1 MGKIYQTIPRN
12 SYRFR
17 IWSFIHPNG
26 EFMYFHTERKM
37 KSMLKHGLIR
47 IISENAMIAQLTFI
61 PKGFGVNKDD
71 IFMTTP
77 KEAKCVVC
85 GIDHNLTRH
94 HVVPRE
100 FRRHFPD
107 RFKESNA
114 HDILFV
120 CDKHH
125 EEYERKADVLK
136 KEYFERYNIES
147 LCPMQTKVISQIKMR
162 YNLIC
167 HLEEMNKNGNPYRS
181 KIDYKLR
188 TILKLEQE
196 IPLTINQIVYLRD
209 VYKERLKVARNYF
222 KNETSSGF
230 LVDLILKEGSLESF
244 VKTWRQ
250 HFIDFAKP
258 RFMPLGW
265 SVDRRIYEKEKSS

>member
-1 MGKIYQTIPRN
+1 MGRIYQTIPED

-17 IWSFIHPNG
+17 IWSFLHPSG
-26 EFMYFHTERKM
+26 KFMFFHTERKM
-37 KSMLKHGLIR
+37 KSMLKHDLIR
-47 IISENAMIAQLTFI
+47 IISERGRVAQLTFE
-61 PKGFGVNKDD
+61 PKGEGVDEND

-77 KEAKCVVC
+77 KERCCVVC
-85 GIDHNLTRH
+85 GIDYNLTRH

-107 RFKESNA
+107 KFKESNA

-125 EEYERKADVLK
+125 EQYERKADILK
-136 KEYFERYNIES
+136 REYFERYNLES
-147 LCPMQTKVISQIKMR
+147 LCPLQTKVISQIKMR

-167 HLEEMNKNGNPYRS
+167 HLEEMNFQSNPHRF
-181 KIDYKLR
+181 KIDMKLR
-188 TILKLEQE
+188 NTLGIVQNV
-196 IPLTINQIVYLRD
+196 PLTDNQLVYLREN
-209 VYKERLKVARNYF
+209 YKERLKVARTYF

-230 LVDLILKEGSLESF
+230 LVDLILKEDSLESF

-250 HFIDFAKP
+250 HFVDYAKP
-258 RFMPLGW
+258 QYLPLGW
-265 SVDRRIYEKEKSS
+265 SVDRRIFEKENLF

>member
-1 MGKIYQTIPRN
+1 MGKIYQTIPED
-12 SYRFR
+12 SYRFK
-17 IWSFIHPNG
+17 IWSFLHPNY
-26 EFMYFHTERKM
+26 EFMFFHTERKM

-47 IISENAMIAQLTFI
+47 IISEKSMIAQLTFE

-71 IFMTTP
+71 VFMTTP
-77 KEAKCVVC
+77 KERKCVVC
-85 GIDHNLTRH
+85 GIEHSLTRH

-125 EEYERKADVLK
+125 EEYERKADILK
-136 KEYFERYNIES
+136 KEYFEKYNIES
-147 LCPMQTKVISQIKMR
+147 LCPLQTKVISQIKMR
-162 YNLIC
+162 YNLIS
-167 HLEEMNKNGNPYRS
+167 HLEEMNIKENPHRA

-188 TILKLEQE
+188 AVLKIEQE
-196 IPLTINQIVYLRD
+196 VPLTMNQIKYLKEN
-209 VYKERLKVARNYF
+209 YKERLKVARNYF

-230 LVDLILKEGSLESF
+230 LVDLILKEDSLEHF

-250 HFIDFAKP
+250 HFIDNAKP
-258 RFMPLGW
+258 KFIPLGW
-265 SVDRRIYEKEKSS
+265 SVDRRIFEKENID